1 MKNKIVTTTVRSSLS
16 LPLFQRA
23 AFLVVVELVVGA
35 VVLVVV
41 VDFGLLRF
49 SLPRRG
55 SSLDGL
61 LPVPLLLANQAS
73 FEIGPDWLASSVP
86 LRTTRTFEWAS
97 VTIV

>member
-1 MKNKIVTTTVRSSLS
+1 MKNKIVKTTVRSSLS

-41 VDFGLLRF
+41 VVDFGLLRF

-61 LPVPLLLANQAS
+61 LRAVPLLY
-73 FEIGPDWLASSVP
+73 
-86 LRTTRTFEWAS
+86 
-97 VTIV
+97 

>member
-1 MKNKIVTTTVRSSLS
+1 MKTTVRSSLS
-16 LPLFQRA
+16 LLLFQRA
-23 AFLVVVELVVGA
+23 AFLVVVELVGA

-55 SSLDGL
+55 SSLNGL
-61 LPVPLLLANQAS
+61 LPVFPYYELTKQA

-97 VTIV
+97 VSIV

>member
-1 MKNKIVTTTVRSSLS
+1 MSSNLFDQSDTLLRPFKMKNKIVKTTVRSSLS

-41 VDFGLLRF
+41 VVDFGLLRF

-61 LPVPLLLANQAS
+61 LRAVPLLY
-73 FEIGPDWLASSVP
+73 
-86 LRTTRTFEWAS
+86 
-97 VTIV
+97 